1 MKLNVFVAQTGLCSR
16 RKAME
21 LIKMGDITVNHWDVR
36 VPSYEIK
43 PKDTIRFKKKIIKIV
58 PDKPVYIAMNKPI
71 GAVTTLKDPHNR
83 PTIIDLLGKEFKTR
97 VFPIG
102 RLDTHTTGIILLT
115 NDGELSNKL
124 AHPKYKVKKVYQIT
138 LDQPLKNTDLIKI
151 KRGLHL
157 KDGPIKLDEVEQG
170 YNKAKVK
177 VTLHSGRTRI
187 VRRIFESLGY
197 TPKKLERINFAGITK
212 KGLAQGEW
220 RDLRRVEVVKMMR
233 ENAKTIDPIKEATP
247 PKRSFKAKI
256 KKTSVLKKQK

>member
-16 RKAME
+16 RKAIE

-43 PKDTIRFKKKIIKIV
+43 PKDTIRFKKQIIKII
-58 PDKPVYIAMNKPI
+58 PDEPIYIAMNKPI
-71 GAVTTLKDPHNR
+71 GAVTTLKDTHKR
-83 PTIIDLLGKEFKTR
+83 ATIIDLLGKDFKTR

-115 NDGELSNKL
+115 NDGELANKL

-138 LDQPLKNTDLIKI
+138 LDQPLKETDLAKI

-157 KDGPIKLDEVEQG
+157 KDGPIKLDNVEQG
-170 YNKAKVK
+170 YNRAKIK
-177 VTLHSGRTRI
+177 VTLHSGRNRI

-197 TPKKLERINFAGITK
+197 TPKKLERINFAGIPK
-212 KGLAQGEW
+212 RGLATGEW
-220 RDLRRVEVVKMMR
+220 RDLRRVEVIKLKKENPVTIAPVK
-233 ENAKTIDPIKEATP
+233 KATP
-247 PKRSFKAKI
+247 PKKSAKRKNFKKD
-256 KKTSVLKKQK
+256 